1 MLPEF
6 SAEELQ
12 AWTRIIGQFVKRSDR
27 FSEVLEVEELGR
39 SAKAA
44 VAAVA
49 DFVVGIQY
57 TAVVAAVPENSAAD
71 FEEESPCI
79 AAVREHC

>member
-1 MLPEF
+1 MWRKMTGQ
-6 SAEELQ
+6 SA
-12 AWTRIIGQFVKRSDR
+12 RRFDRS
-27 FSEVLEVEELGR
+27 SEVLEVEELGR

-49 DFVVGIQY
+49 DFAAGNQY
-57 TAVVAAVPENSAAD
+57 TVVVAAVLGSSAA
-71 FEEESPCI
+71 EPEKGSLCI